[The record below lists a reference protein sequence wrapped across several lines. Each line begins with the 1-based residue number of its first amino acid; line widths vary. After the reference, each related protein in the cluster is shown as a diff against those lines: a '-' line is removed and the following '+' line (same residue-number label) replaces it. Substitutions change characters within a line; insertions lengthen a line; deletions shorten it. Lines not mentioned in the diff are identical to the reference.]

1 MTSQLNV
8 DTIVDKAG
16 TGGTNIKVGN
26 DATYVS
32 EGGSA
37 NSNNVVQGLCKAWV
51 SLNGTGTAA
60 IRDSFNTSSI
70 TDNAT
75 GTYTQTFSNNM
86 NNSGYT
92 GATHVVVTTNGDCSA
107 TGEATQPITTQFRVG
122 CRSLANVLV
131 DPQNAMTQIV
141 GDLA

>member
-1 MTSQLNV
+1 MTSVLNV
-8 DTIVDKAG
+8 DTIADKAG
-16 TGGTNIKVGN
+16 TGPVGL
-26 DATYVS
+26 TKQ
-32 EGGSA
+32 SA
-37 NSNNVVQGLCKAWV
+37 AKGWV

-75 GTYTQTFSNNM
+75 GTYTQTFTNAMSNA
-86 NNSGYT
+86 SFA
-92 GATHVVVTTNGDCSA
+92 GATHVIVTTNGDCSA
-107 TGEATQPITTQFRVG
+107 TGEATAPTTTTFRVG

-131 DPQNAMTQIV
+131 DPQYAMINTH

>member
-1 MTSQLNV
+1 MTSVLNV
-8 DTIVDKAG
+8 DTIADKAG
-16 TGGTNIKVGN
+16 TGPVGLTKQH
-26 DATYVS
+26 AAK
-32 EGGSA
+32 G
-37 NSNNVVQGLCKAWV
+37 WV

-70 TDNAT
+70 TDNTT

-86 NNSGYT
+86 NNTGYT